1 MRLLADTSA
10 WVEYVRDTGSPTS
23 ERLEHHLKADE
34 LLTTDVVVM
43 ELLAGARDDA
53 HEARLAAMLSL
64 ASPISVERVDW
75 IDAARLQRRCRAQG
89 ETVRR
94 LPDCLIAAV
103 AIRADVAV
111 LHRDQDFDT
120 LARHTRLRVLSG

>member
-1 MRLLADTSA
+1 MLLADTSA

-53 HEARLAAMLSL
+53 HETRLAALLSL
-64 ASPISVERVDW
+64 ALSLPVERTDW
-75 IDAARLQRRCRAQG
+75 TEAARLQRRCRAQG

-103 AIRADVAV
+103 AIRTGAEV
-111 LHRDQDFDT
+111 LHSDKDFDT
-120 LARHTRLRVLSG
+120 LARHTALRARSS

>member
-1 MRLLADTSA
+1 MRILADTSA

-23 ERLEHHLKADE
+23 ERLEHHLRADE

-43 ELLAGARDDA
+43 EMLAGARDDA
-53 HEARLAAMLSL
+53 HGARLAALLSL
-64 ASPISVERVDW
+64 PSSVPVERTDW
-75 IDAARLQRRCRAQG
+75 VDAARLQRRCRERG

-120 LARHTRLRVLSG
+120 LARHTALRAQSP